1 MSFPVWPIVNK
12 AAINMYRFLNEHK
25 FSFLWISV
33 SKALLG
39 HRCVCVC
46 ACARSVVSDSVT
58 HGLYPAGLLCL

>member
-1 MSFPVWPIVNK
+1 MSLPVWPIVNK

-39 HRCVCVC
+39 HRCVCARVC
-46 ACARSVVSDSVT
+46 MHVCVHVHAQS
-58 HGLYPAGLLCL
+58 CLTL